1 MIGLTLRRLQVF
13 TAIVETGS
21 FAGAARRLGIAQ
33 PSVSAHVRAIE
44 REVNGALFD
53 RQSGR
58 QAVLTSL
65 GRNFLG
71 HAREML
77 ANAVKL
83 EADIASRSSHAE
95 RSVTFACQRSLA
107 NTVLRDVLSSFAR
120 GHRDV
125 RMSVHIAFQEE
136 VIAAV
141 RMGAADLGCLM
152 SNEEPAG
159 VPSTLIGRQRFVV
172 FAAPDHPLARRKKV
186 RPAELSAQDFVG
198 PVATSMFGV
207 TQNRLLSWLGVERV
221 NVVSEA
227 TEFGL
232 VRDLCA
238 AGLGLAC
245 SLYASVADDVEAG
258 RIVVL
263 DIEGPPL
270 FIDVRLLINAQRRN
284 VPAVQDFASELR
296 AAGAGW
302 S

>member
-44 REVNGALFD
+44 REVNGALFE

-83 EADIASRSSHAE
+83 EADIASRNSHAE

-107 NTVLRDVLSSFAR
+107 NTVLREALSNFAR
-120 GHRDV
+120 MHRDV

-152 SNEEPAG
+152 SNEEPSG

-172 FAAPDHPLARRKKV
+172 FAAPDHPLAGLKKI

-245 SLYASVADDVEAG
+245 SLHASVADDVEAG
-258 RIVVL
+258 RLVLL
-263 DIEGPPL
+263 DIDGPPL
-270 FIDVRLLINAQRRN
+270 FIDVRLLINPQRRN